1 MLNKLRRSLVRIHK
15 DESAPNTVEW
25 VLLIVVGLLV
35 LIGIFVVAR
44 YAMSKADTAKQDADT
59 GANNVGSIN

>member
-44 YAMSKADTAKQDADT
+44 YAMSKADTAKGDAET
-59 GANNVGSIN
+59 GSNIGTIAE